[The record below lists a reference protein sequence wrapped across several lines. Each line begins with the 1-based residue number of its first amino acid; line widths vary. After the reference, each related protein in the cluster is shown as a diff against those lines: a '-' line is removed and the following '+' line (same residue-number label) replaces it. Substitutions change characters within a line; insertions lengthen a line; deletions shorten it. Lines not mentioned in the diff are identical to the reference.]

1 MKKLAIG
8 LVTVTFVLN
17 IAHLD
22 TTFSFLTSEKKQQS
36 PITTGTNEDVF
47 VTDTEQIV
55 LKTEVIKQTKVTR
68 KKNADGTTSE
78 SSQSRLI
85 IHEGVQR
92 ISFIPKR
99 EHLTLGVENITVT
112 GFLEGEVTVE
122 VVEAM
127 DDEKGIVFRI
137 GHNRHMVGRE
147 SKTEKG
153 ELQITD
159 LGGFYTH
166 KIPLTL
172 RTAYKSKSDVS
183 EVTEPGQPSQ
193 PGTPDTPAPGGGS
206 SEPSPPPPTD
216 NGTPTAPPTEPSGP
230 APPTPE
236 EPGDDAPPPDQPSAD
251 NPSLPDNDEE
261 EAGGDSQLVD
271 LAK

>member
-55 LKTEVIKQTKVTR
+55 LKTEVIKQMKVTR
-68 KKNADGTTSE
+68 KKNADGTSSE

-85 IHEGVQR
+85 VHEGVQR

-99 EHLTLGVENITVT
+99 EHLTLSAENITVT
-112 GFLEGEVTVE
+112 GFSEGEVTVE

-127 DDEKGIVFRI
+127 DGEKGIVFRI

-153 ELQITD
+153 ELQITA

-172 RTAYKSKSDVS
+172 RTSYKSKSDVS

-206 SEPSPPPPTD
+206 TEPPPPPPTD
-216 NGTPTAPPTEPSGP
+216 NGTPTAPPTESSGL

-236 EPGDDAPPPDQPSAD
+236 EPGDDAPPPDQP
-251 NPSLPDNDEE
+251 
-261 EAGGDSQLVD
+261 GGDSQPVD
-271 LAK
+271 LAR